1 MSGWQESDEASM
13 ISPGRQA
20 MFIFLSFILLSVQ
33 ESEFKDRSERNGR
46 LAKEGSDGLWQKK
59 QKNQKEERSKEVQK
73 QHRDES
79 HVGTKSENRNLKT
92 EKKRNVR
99 KVGKDIQK
107 KKRKLSSKP
116 RYDKLM
122 ECNMIKKWLKPLT
135 LLVSIAFTDTFKDTY
150 I

>member
-1 MSGWQESDEASM
+1 M

-46 LAKEGSDGLWQKK
+46 LAKEGSDGLWQK
-59 QKNQKEERSKEVQK
+59 NQKEERSKEVQK

-79 HVGTKSENRNLKT
+79 HVGTKSENRNLKA

-99 KVGKDIQK
+99 KLGKDIQK
-107 KKRKLSSKP
+107 KKRKSSSKP

-122 ECNMIKKWLKPLT
+122 ERIITSVLIGIRL
-135 LLVSIAFTDTFKDTY
+135 D
-150 I
+150 